1 MTGAYGWTGNEL
13 LPCGDLVP
21 APELNAR
28 RRRVGGGQNGVAL
41 AAEFVGADQW
51 APDSLLAR
59 ARAPTIRVMGDV
71 DAGLVTDRAA
81 EQLQGLQVA
90 LARKEESRP
99 AVVPDRPR
107 RLGAIAGFE
116 LGEVVVAE
124 QELDALARPA
134 RGIAGKPRDAGE
146 VGRLV
151 ERQHQ
156 PWLEHATLG
165 ACFRRRPAEERLQ

>member
-1 MTGAYGWTGNEL
+1 MTGAHGWTGDEL

-21 APELNAR
+21 APELKAR
-28 RRRVGGGQNGVAL
+28 WRRVGVEQDGVAL
-41 AAEFVGADQW
+41 AAEFVGADQR
-51 APDSLLAR
+51 ATDSLLAG

-81 EQLQGLQVA
+81 KQLQGLEVA

-107 RLGAIAGFE
+107 RLGAVAGFE

-124 QELDALARPA
+124 QELNALARPA
-134 RGIAGKPRDAGE
+134 
-146 VGRLV
+146 GRV
-151 ERQHQ
+151 
-156 PWLEHATLG
+156 AS
-165 ACFRRRPAEERLQ
+165 

>member
-28 RRRVGGGQNGVAL
+28 RRRVGVKQGGVAL
-41 AAEFVGADQW
+41 AAEFVGADQR

-90 LARKEESRP
+90 LARKEEPRP

-107 RLGAIAGFE
+107 RLGPIAGAMSGRWRR
-116 LGEVVVAE
+116 LNRLRDQGSGRR
-124 QELDALARPA
+124 QPA
-134 RGIAGKPRDAGE
+134 DPR
-146 VGRLV
+146 RWHL
-151 ERQHQ
+151 
-156 PWLEHATLG
+156 
-165 ACFRRRPAEERLQ
+165 RRPWPDRCIQARVCGSDA